1 MTKEQKG
8 RFEKLQCAERPC
20 TWLIEAPAGSGKTLI
35 AAMLVAAN
43 LRNQQTLGPSAAA
56 PALLLVHMR
65 ALQLHVLRE
74 LKSELAGEAQE
85 TNVCKG
91 KKMARLKL
99 RGGAEAFVATVD
111 ALSSELVANEKA
123 QSEDE
128 VAASLRKVWAGVL
141 TTVRSRAIWPAGH
154 RQSRLAGAV
163 GSRGTGTGRG
173 RS

>member
-43 LRNQQTLGPSAAA
+43 LRDQQALGTSAAA
-56 PALLLVHMR
+56 PALLLVHSR
-65 ALQLHVLRE
+65 ALQRHVLRE
-74 LKSELAGEAQE
+74 LKSELAGEAEE

-111 ALSSELVANEKA
+111 AL
-123 QSEDE
+123 
-128 VAASLRKVWAGVL
+128 
-141 TTVRSRAIWPAGH
+141 RSRMRRRSRKTRWRRAFGSTPARLQLGKFGLVC
-154 RQSRLAGAV
+154 SRRFDLA
-163 GSRGTGTGRG
+163 
-173 RS
+173 RSGL